1 MITILII
8 KIYLKFK
15 SKFIIYLLK
24 SVKIINKLI
33 IINDRL

>member
-8 KIYLKFK
+8 KIYLK